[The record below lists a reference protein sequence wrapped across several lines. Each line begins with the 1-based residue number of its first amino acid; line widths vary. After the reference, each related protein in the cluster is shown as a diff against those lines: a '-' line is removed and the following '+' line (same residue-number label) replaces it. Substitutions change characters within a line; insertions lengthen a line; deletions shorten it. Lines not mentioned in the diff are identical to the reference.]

1 MEKQKTASRILQAQ
15 LKIMLMMLAY
25 ILHSFCSYPPI
36 LLIYLF
42 FIFEYFANVVF
53 EMIWHK

>member
-1 MEKQKTASRILQAQ
+1 MEKQNTASRILQAQ

-25 ILHSFCSYPPI
+25 ILHSFGSYPPI

-53 EMIWHK
+53 EMI